1 MDYRRTA
8 PLQTVLFISDIC
20 NLRCKHCSVYE
31 LKNPHNMTY
40 EQVRGHLQKSY
51 DAGSRFVDFEGGEVT
66 LWKDGDKRIN
76 DLIDLAKEIGF
87 FSCTITTNAQ
97 LPFKGSRA
105 DSIWVSL
112 DGVNGFHEEVRG
124 KGTFAKLE
132 KNIAE
137 CGHRHLSVNMVV
149 NALNY
154 TAVDDTIEYAKN
166 NLAIECISIN
176 FHTPFEGTY
185 RVQEKGLS
193 YHEFRVRSET
203 HEDQQVQTSLLGDGL
218 RVPRRTQRL
227 VRRSRHRH
235 LRQVRIL
242 YVRRDGIS
250 LLFQAGHNLRRS
262 ETQGLIFQKETPKL
276 MSKDAVRKDIV
287 DIPSPSVMIFH
298 EARIPASAASPLNER
313 SSTLAQFPSISF
325 QSR

>member
-1 MDYRRTA
+1 MKRLFYLGWWFFRARMFGRKA

-66 LWKDGDKRIN
+66 LWKDGDRRIN

-97 LPFKGSRA
+97 LPFAGSKA

-112 DGVNGFHEEVRG
+112 DGVNGYHEEVRG

-137 CGHRHLSVNMVV
+137 CGHKHLSVNMVV
-149 NALNY
+149 NTLNY

-166 NLAIECISIN
+166 NPAIECISIN
-176 FHTPFEGTY
+176 FHTPFEGTEY
-185 RVQEKGLS
+185 LALDMEKRAEIIDRVIEYKKKRANDPIKAANNTPIAVIAS
-193 YHEFRVRSET
+193 
-203 HEDQQVQTSLLGDGL
+203 TSL
-218 RVPRRTQRL
+218 
-227 VRRSRHRH
+227 S
-235 LRQVRIL
+235 
-242 YVRRDGIS
+242 
-250 LLFQAGHNLRRS
+250 
-262 ETQGLIFQKETPKL
+262 
-276 MSKDAVRKDIV
+276 
-287 DIPSPSVMIFH
+287 
-298 EARIPASAASPLNER
+298 
-313 SSTLAQFPSISF
+313 
-325 QSR
+325 